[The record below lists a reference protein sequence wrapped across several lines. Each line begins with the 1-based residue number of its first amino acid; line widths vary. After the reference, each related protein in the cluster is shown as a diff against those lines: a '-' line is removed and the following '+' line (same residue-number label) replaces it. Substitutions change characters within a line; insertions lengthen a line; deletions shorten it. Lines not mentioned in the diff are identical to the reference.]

1 MVLHHPYYKP
11 QWSELGNC
19 MSQCKA
25 SCCIL
30 FKSEKILSIM
40 IYDFFKRVKLILI
53 VAIFSLEIKIFP
65 ETKPRETGFKEKWQ
79 NTFWIKYLIAD

>member
-1 MVLHHPYYKP
+1 
-11 QWSELGNC
+11 
-19 MSQCKA
+19 
-25 SCCIL
+25 
-30 FKSEKILSIM
+30 M

-53 VAIFSLEIKIFP
+53 VAIFNLEIKIFP